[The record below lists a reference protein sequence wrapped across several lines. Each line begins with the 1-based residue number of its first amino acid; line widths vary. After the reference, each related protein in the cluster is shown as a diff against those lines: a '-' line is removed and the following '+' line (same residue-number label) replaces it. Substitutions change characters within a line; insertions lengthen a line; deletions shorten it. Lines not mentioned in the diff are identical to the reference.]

1 MHEKE
6 YMKFYENS
14 VSLVFPWLRIHLPIH
29 PPGDVGETPGWGTK
43 ILHATGQPSPHARQ
57 QRSSAAKIKK

>member
-6 YMKFYENS
+6 DVKFYENS

-43 ILHATGQPSPHARQ
+43 ILHATEQLSPGATTRGSET
-57 QRSSAAKIKK
+57 RDPT